1 MDENKFECCEQC
13 YEDVI
18 AIPTEEYKK
27 LVRCEQSLKLLFH
40 VDKYKM
46 YSSELSTFMKILK
59 LMHPDLL
66 PEEKE
71 VTEDAE

>member
-1 MDENKFECCEQC
+1 MDENKFECCC
-13 YEDVI
+13 EDCENVMP
-18 AIPTEEYKK
+18 IPVEEYKK

-46 YSSELSTFMKILK
+46 YSSELSNFMKILK

-71 VTEDAE
+71 VAEDAE